1 MKLQQAAGIEI
12 ETNFGIYDPAA
23 GPETARLDEIY
34 EKNFKDGITVERF
47 NSILNNA
54 YNALPK
60 CSLKT
65 EMDDLLNKKLLLS
78 EAQPSEVKE
87 QNKPK
92 M

>member
-47 NSILNNA
+47 NSILQNA
-54 YNALPK
+54 HTSLPEG
-60 CSLKT
+60 SLKAK
-65 EMDDLLNKKLLLS
+65 MCDLLNKLHL
-78 EAQPSEVKE
+78 
-87 QNKPK
+87 
-92 M
+92 